1 MNQKFIDLIDNLSF
15 DDVFLV
21 AVSGGPDSMALL
33 HMLKDQSIKIVVCHV
48 NYKTRNESDF
58 EEELVRKYAAENNMI
73 FEYCIATKN
82 DIANFQDSARVFRYA
97 FFKQM
102 YDKYNAKGLIV
113 AHHLDDSLETY
124 LLQKKR
130 KSIVRHYGITY
141 HTSLMEMEVYRP
153 LLDYR
158 KRDLLEFCQKNRVPY
173 SVDYTN
179 NLPKYQRNIIR
190 LDTINNLTDK
200 EFIDLVNEMNKREKE
215 NDLFF
220 EKVEELL
227 NKCLLDD
234 FLNVTSFRELSNEY
248 KIYVLYSYL
257 QPLIL
262 RSSRALSKRFL
273 MDLINQIEDC
283 QSNKK
288 YIIDKKYFLYQE
300 YNKLHVEKMEEV
312 NYCYYLNKNEEIV
325 TPYFSVSKTGDNKNG
340 IYLEDDEY
348 PIMIRNY
355 RDGDEIV
362 LENGHKKLRRWFID
376 KKIPLSKRK
385 KIPLLFT
392 QQGKL
397 VYIPCLYKDFER
409 KNLQS
414 TLFMIE

>member
-1 MNQKFIDLIDNLSF
+1 MNQKFIDMINKLNLN
-15 DDVFLV
+15 DVFLV

-33 HMLKDQSIKIVVCHV
+33 HMLKNYSIKIVVCHV

-58 EEELVRKYAAENNMI
+58 EEELVRKYAIENNLI
-73 FEYCIATKN
+73 FEYCNVSKN

-97 FFKQM
+97 FFKKM

-130 KSIVRHYGITY
+130 KSIVRHYGIAY
-141 HTSLMEMEVYRP
+141 HTSLMGMEVYRP
-153 LLDYR
+153 LLAYR
-158 KRDLLEFCQKNRVPY
+158 KKELLEFCQKNEIPY
-173 SVDYTN
+173 SIDYTN

-190 LDTINNLTDK
+190 LNTINNLTDK
-200 EFIDLVNEMNKREKE
+200 ELCALIEEMNQKEKE
-215 NDLFF
+215 NELLF
-220 EKVEELL
+220 EQVNDLL
-227 NKCLLDD
+227 NKCLLNE
-234 FLNVTSFRELSNEY
+234 FLDVNIFRGIAEKY

-262 RSSRALSKRFL
+262 RSSKVLSKSFL
-273 MDLINQIEDC
+273 KDLIQQIEDC

-288 YIIDKKYFLYQE
+288 YIIDRKYFLYQE
-300 YNKLHVEKMEEV
+300 YNKLHVEKNEEIS
-312 NYCYYLNKNEEIV
+312 YCYYLNKNEEII
-325 TPYFSVSKTGDNKNG
+325 TPYFSVNKTGDNKNG
-340 IYLEDDEY
+340 IYLADDEY

-376 KKIPLSKRK
+376 KKVPLSKRK
-385 KIPLLFT
+385 KIPLLFNC
-392 QQGKL
+392 QGKL
-397 VYIPCLYKDFER
+397 VYIPYLYKDFER